1 MMSFRTLQQNS
12 FLRYLIGFLAGATT
26 SSASTALTFLAFV
39 PIPPES
45 SPSRHDVSGA
55 LALMVVVMVFAGGFI
70 GGRGFN
76 ADFLSDL
83 LRPIFGSYAVIGFLS
98 LLAFWGHWGGIAA
111 MIGFSSVGIVASAG
125 CSLLLLR
132 YFPPKEAGSE
142 D

>member
-1 MMSFRTLQQNS
+1 MISFMTLQQNS
-12 FLRYLIGFLAGATT
+12 FLRYLVGFLAGATT
-26 SSASTALTFLAFV
+26 ASASTALTFLAFV
-39 PIPPES
+39 PIPPET
-45 SPSRHDVSGA
+45 SPSHHDVGGM
-55 LALMVVVMVFAGGFI
+55 LALLVIVMLFSGGFI

-83 LRPIFGSYAVIGFLS
+83 LRPILGSYAGIGFLS
-98 LLAFWGHWGGIAA
+98 LLAFWGHWGGCAA